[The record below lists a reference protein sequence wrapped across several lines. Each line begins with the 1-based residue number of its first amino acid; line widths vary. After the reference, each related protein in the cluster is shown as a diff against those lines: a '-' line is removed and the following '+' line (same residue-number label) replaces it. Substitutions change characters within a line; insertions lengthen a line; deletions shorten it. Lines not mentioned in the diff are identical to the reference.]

1 MNEQLTHL
9 AAVLDSAEV
18 VENLIRSKESGSYV
32 IASTNPLELG
42 GHEQAEAAARLFKAA
57 PKLLEA
63 LDGMIQVY
71 GGNRDYDGL
80 QKSLVELDL
89 IKSARA
95 AIREATG
102 EQA

>member
-1 MNEQLTHL
+1 
-9 AAVLDSAEV
+9 
-18 VENLIRSKESGSYV
+18 
-32 IASTNPLELG
+32 
-42 GHEQAEAAARLFKAA
+42 
-57 PKLLEA
+57 
-63 LDGMIQVY
+63 MIQVY

-95 AIREATG
+95 AIAKATG